1 MNSLKSAAA
10 CLILITGCMACSTST
25 QLVGNRSVL
34 LSPGVQISHEAVL
47 GAALAGVAIWY
58 VADPLAPT
66 WAIERRKLAEDRY
79 RIDLRQKRFAVGGDG
94 EAQQV
99 FRRAAETLAEE
110 SGFSGYTI
118 VTYTEGIESGPLISQ
133 RVSRGVILL
142 TGAVTAAASNQ

>member
-10 CLILITGCMACSTST
+10 CLTLIACCMACSTST

-66 WAIERRKLAEDRY
+66 WGVARKKLAEDRY

-99 FRRAAETLAEE
+99 FHRAAETLAEE
-110 SGFSGYTI
+110 SGFSDYTI

-133 RVSRGVILL
+133 RVSRGVVLL
-142 TGAVTAAASNQ
+142 SGPIEKTASR